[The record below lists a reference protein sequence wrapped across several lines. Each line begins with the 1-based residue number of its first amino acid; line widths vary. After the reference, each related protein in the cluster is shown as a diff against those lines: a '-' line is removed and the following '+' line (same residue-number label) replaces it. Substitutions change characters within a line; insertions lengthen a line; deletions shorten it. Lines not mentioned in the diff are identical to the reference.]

1 MFPASSK
8 GGGQSLVFP
17 DVCKTPTPG
26 GPIPVPYPNSAPPKL
41 RGGNKKQTQAKKGKA
56 KTKGAKKVAMMKSS
70 GDEAGTMK
78 GVVSPSQRE
87 MVMHRLQ
94 TQGFSRDGAKLMS
107 KGKPVNAAADQI
119 ILRSLLS
126 RS

>member
-8 GGGQSLVFP
+8 GGGKTFVYP

-26 GPIPVPYPNSAPPKL
+26 GPIPVPYPNQAPPKL
-41 RGGNKKQTQAKKGKA
+41 RGGKKSKIRGK
-56 KTKGAKKVAMMKSS
+56 KTKVVKKTSIAKSS

-78 GVVSPSQRE
+78 GVVSQSQRE
-87 MVMHRLQ
+87 MVMHKLQ
-94 TQGFSRDGAKLMS
+94 TQGFSSKGAKLMS
-107 KGKPVNAAADQI
+107 EGKPVDTGPDQI

-126 RS
+126 R